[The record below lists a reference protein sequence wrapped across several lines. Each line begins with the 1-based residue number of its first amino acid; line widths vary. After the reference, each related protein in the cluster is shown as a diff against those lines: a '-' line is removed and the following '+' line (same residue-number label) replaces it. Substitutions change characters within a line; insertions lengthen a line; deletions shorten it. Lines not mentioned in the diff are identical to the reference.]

1 MAGRSLLAPLRSW
14 TPRQTPNPYAVPP
27 YVLRVK
33 SRLRPIGP
41 VLRTAF
47 YKES

>member
-27 YVLRVK
+27 YVLRA
-33 SRLRPIGP
+33 IGL
-41 VLRTAF
+41 VLRTAL
-47 YKES
+47 